1 MVKFYLV
8 RLKPF
13 ENRLNHAQFVGI
25 QLVIPQEVRGMPTA
39 DRALWSLV
47 LRRLPPPKPKG
58 TGGEEA
64 RPVP

>member
-25 QLVIPQEVRGMPTA
+25 QLVIPKKSAECQQQIEPSGH
-39 DRALWSLV
+39 
-47 LRRLPPPKPKG
+47 
-58 TGGEEA
+58 
-64 RPVP
+64 